1 MVSVIVWLVSL
12 SIVYSDLL
20 RYSQANSCLQCRM
33 RVCTRVEDLP
43 FVVRVTRWIRP
54 VQFGGLCFH
63 GVDSSRLLDSVCVSL
78 FVTSTREL

>member
-1 MVSVIVWLVSL
+1 M
-12 SIVYSDLL
+12 
-20 RYSQANSCLQCRM
+20 
-33 RVCTRVEDLP
+33 EDLP